1 VSSILKL
8 LPLLIALAGCGW
20 MPVLP
25 GLSPHKIDIQ
35 QGNYVTQE
43 MVSKLKAGMSKSQ
56 VRFALGTP
64 LVVDPFHA
72 DRWDY
77 VYVQQKRGR
86 TVEQRHIAV
95 IFKDEKLVR
104 IDGDVAPAPGAA
116 AAGEAAATPKP
127 APSP

>member
-1 VSSILKL
+1 
-8 LPLLIALAGCGW
+8 
-20 MPVLP
+20 MP
-25 GLSPHKIDIQ
+25 GLTPHKIDIQ

-43 MVSKLKAGMSKSQ
+43 MVSKLKPGMSKSQ

-64 LVVDPFHA
+64 LVTDPFHA

-86 TVEQRHIAV
+86 IVEQRHIAV

-104 IDGDVAPAPGAA
+104 IDGDVASAPSAA
-116 AAGEAAATPKP
+116 IAVETAATPKP
-127 APSP
+127 APGAAATGEPAATPKSAP

>member
-1 VSSILKL
+1 
-8 LPLLIALAGCGW
+8 

-25 GLSPHKIDIQ
+25 GLTPHKIDIQ

-43 MVSKLKAGMSKSQ
+43 MVSKLKPGMSKSQ

-77 VYVQQKRGR
+77 VYVQQKGGR

-104 IDGDVAPAPGAA
+104 IDGDVAPAPSAA
-116 AAGEAAATPKP
+116 AAGETAATPKP
-127 APSP
+127 APSAAATGEPAATPKPAP

>member
-1 VSSILKL
+1 
-8 LPLLIALAGCGW
+8 
-20 MPVLP
+20 MP
-25 GLSPHKIDIQ
+25 GLTPHKIDIQ

-43 MVSKLKAGMSKSQ
+43 MVSKLKPGMSKSQ

-64 LVVDPFHA
+64 LVTDPFHA

-86 TVEQRHIAV
+86 IVEQRHIAV

-104 IDGDVAPAPGAA
+104 VDGDVASAPSAA
-116 AAGEAAATPKP
+116 IAVETAATPKP
-127 APSP
+127 APGAAATGEPAATPKSAP

>member
-1 VSSILKL
+1 
-8 LPLLIALAGCGW
+8 
-20 MPVLP
+20 MP
-25 GLSPHKIDIQ
+25 GLTPHKIDIQ

-43 MVSKLKAGMSKSQ
+43 MVSKLKPGMSKSQ

-72 DRWDY
+72 ERWDY

-104 IDGDVAPAPGAA
+104 IDGDVALAPS
-116 AAGEAAATPKP
+116 AAATGEDAATAKP
-127 APSP
+127 APSAAATGETAATTKPAP